1 MSETHGLSKR
11 CGKGLTENG
20 VTVFMRGLSKNKKI
34 LLVLLA
40 CTVVL
45 AVLLFLILGGRSK
58 PRKENGIT
66 QLSFSVGDK
75 LAGYAVTDHEGNE
88 VDIADV
94 SDTAALYIFGMAG
107 CRDCIADFPSYELI
121 FSLYDSEDFSVVF
134 IWDDEIPSSE
144 LEEMGIPSEAS
155 YSAKG
160 RYKFTD
166 WVPSYY
172 LIGQDDVIV
181 SQTAEVEEAAKL
193 LGDYPVSAE
202 GFEKAFQGMKVLV
215 GIDRCKSCKDA
226 YEKLLGQGDPF
237 VYMLEGAETAEGEH
251 QTADPNRIL
260 AEAFHIEDF
269 PVCLYLDGSEEI
281 VVDPDC

>member
-1 MSETHGLSKR
+1 
-11 CGKGLTENG
+11 
-20 VTVFMRGLSKNKKI
+20 MRGLSKSRKI

-40 CTVVL
+40 CAAVL
-45 AVLLFLILGGRSK
+45 AVLLFLILGNRSK

-66 QLSFSVGDK
+66 QLSFSIGDR
-75 LAGYAVTDHEGNE
+75 LGGYSVTDHEGNE
-88 VDIADV
+88 VDIADISGNRTLTV
-94 SDTAALYIFGMAG
+94 FGMAG
-107 CRDCIADFPSYELI
+107 CRDCIADFSSYELI
-121 FSLYDSEDFSVVF
+121 FSLYDSEEFSVVF

-172 LIGQDDVIV
+172 LTDQDDIIV
-181 SQTAEVEEAAKL
+181 SQTVEVEEAAKL
-193 LGDYPVSAE
+193 LGDYSVSAE
-202 GFEKAFQGMKVLV
+202 GFERAFQGMKVLV

-226 YEKLLGQGDPF
+226 YEKLLEQGEPF
-237 VYMLEGAETAEGEH
+237 VYMLEGAETVDGEY

-260 AEAFHIEDF
+260 AEAFHIENL
-269 PVCLYLDGSEEI
+269 PVCLYLDGSGEI
-281 VVDPDC
+281 VADPDC